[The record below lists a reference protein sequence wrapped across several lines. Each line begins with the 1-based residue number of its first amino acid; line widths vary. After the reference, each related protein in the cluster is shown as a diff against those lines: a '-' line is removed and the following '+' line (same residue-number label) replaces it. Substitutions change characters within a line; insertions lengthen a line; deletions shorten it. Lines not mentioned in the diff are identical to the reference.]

1 MSGLPTINFFNVLGT
16 VNAKTPKFVPTS
28 KYKQPTTGSFADEM
42 VMTPTGGFLMTLMGS
57 MSGGT
62 PGAVAE
68 YDNKLNLI
76 GQYPVNIPEV
86 VNFTTMFNP
95 HGFAVDW
102 TRKTAVSVDFVE
114 PASTLMS
121 YPGSPAFRTTVR
133 VW

>member
-1 MSGLPTINFFNVLGT
+1 M
-16 VNAKTPKFVPTS
+16 TPKYVPAS
-28 KYKQPTTGSFADEM
+28 NYKQPTMGSFADEM